1 MERRDARRAEELANL
16 KLALA
21 AFALQ
26 LDAFEARLKRRQ
38 VKIGAEPSLLPDSRF
53 AQEVFGGNEE
63 QSFEASRRL
72 IERHPDPL
80 RIPPSG
86 GPMRLRRCR

>member
-1 MERRDARRAEELANL
+1 MERPDARRAEELANL

-38 VKIGAEPSLLPDSRF
+38 IKVNAEPSLLPDSRF
-53 AQEVFGGNEE
+53 AREVLAAMKNRLSA
-63 QSFEASRRL
+63 QDRTPPRLASLSTLGR
-72 IERHPDPL
+72 PDTP
-80 RIPPSG
+80 
-86 GPMRLRRCR
+86 RC